1 MDVTWMEIPR
11 QAPRKCRRN
20 CLPLDGRFPVAH
32 VGIGSSPGKQCA
44 QAIETTLRAVP
55 PRAPEGREMK
65 QPWSHGDGRGARQP
79 RKMVQSVTKSKQ
91 NQAILPEFRHV
102 NDQLPAHD
110 RARERTD

>member
-1 MDVTWMEIPR
+1 
-11 QAPRKCRRN
+11 
-20 CLPLDGRFPVAH
+20 
-32 VGIGSSPGKQCA
+32 
-44 QAIETTLRAVP
+44 
-55 PRAPEGREMK
+55 MK

-102 NDQLPAHD
+102 NDQLRTHD

>member
-65 QPWSHGDGRGARQP
+65 QPWSHGDRQLEIVDQGGWATRAPARTAGSNP
-79 RKMVQSVTKSKQ
+79 WRT
-91 NQAILPEFRHV
+91 
-102 NDQLPAHD
+102 PAPT
-110 RARERTD
+110 AANS